1 MSGNRLLLLL
11 IVVVCCASVNAQE
24 VEFEQIMLPIALRQ
38 PIPGA
43 YGSLW
48 MTEVWVRND
57 GQNSVEIVTFCQVGG
72 CQPEL
77 IDPGEAQR
85 DEGVIY
91 PRSDRPPGA
100 FILADRRYAG
110 DLQVSLRIRDLSRQE
125 LTWGTELPV
134 VRSTDLRV
142 GKLGFL
148 DVPLEARFRQMLR
161 LYSMALEPIPV
172 TVSFF
177 EIPWLELAPQPALAT
192 RTLTITPTTFDVLP
206 GYVELPDFASTIP
219 ELSGKERVYVEI
231 RSDSALPFWGFI
243 SVTNNET
250 QHVTTIT
257 PR

>member
-1 MSGNRLLLLL
+1 MTRVSLLLLL
-11 IVVVCCASVNAQE
+11 VLLVCCSSVNAQE
-24 VEFEQIMLPIALRQ
+24 IEFEQILIPIALREA
-38 PIPGA
+38 IPGA

-48 MTEVWVRND
+48 KTEVWVRND
-57 GQNSVEIVTFCQVGG
+57 GQNPVEVVSFCQVGG
-72 CQPEL
+72 CQPIL
-77 IDPGEAQR
+77 ISPGEARR
-85 DEGVIY
+85 DTGVIY
-91 PRSDRPPGA
+91 PRADQPPGA
-100 FILADRRYAG
+100 YILADRRYAG

-161 LYSMALEPIPV
+161 LYSMAAEPIPV
-172 TVSFF
+172 TISFF
-177 EIPWLELAPQPALAT
+177 ELPWLELSQQPALAT
-192 RTLTITPTTFDVLP
+192 RTLTIAPTTLDLFP
-206 GYVELPDFASTIP
+206 GYVELPDFALTIP

>member
-1 MSGNRLLLLL
+1 MTGNRLLLLL
-11 IVVVCCASVNAQE
+11 ILLVCCASVNAQE
-24 VEFEQIMLPIALRQ
+24 VEFEKIMFPIALRQ
-38 PIPGA
+38 PVPGA

-48 MTEVWVRND
+48 KTEVWVRNG
-57 GQNSVEIVTFCQVGG
+57 GQNPVMIVTGCQVGG
-72 CQPEL
+72 CQPYL
-77 IDPGEAQR
+77 MFPGVAER
-85 DEGVIY
+85 DTGVIY
-91 PRSDRPPGA
+91 PPPGQPPGT
-100 FILADRRYAG
+100 FLLADRRYAG

-134 VRSTDLRV
+134 VRSTDLRI

-148 DVPLEARFRQMLR
+148 EVPLEARFRQMLR
-161 LYSMALEPIPV
+161 LYSMAAEPIPV

-177 EIPWLELAPQPALAT
+177 EIPWLNLSPQPALAT

-206 GYVELPDFASTIP
+206 GYVELPDFGSTIP
-219 ELSGKERVYVEI
+219 ELIGKERVYVEI

>member
-1 MSGNRLLLLL
+1 MTRVRSLLLFVLM
-11 IVVVCCASVNAQE
+11 VCSASVNAQE
-24 VEFEQIMLPIALRQ
+24 VEFEQILLPIALRET
-38 PIPGA
+38 IPGA

-48 MTEVWVRND
+48 KTEVWVRND
-57 GQNSVEIVTFCQVGG
+57 GQNPVEIVTGCQVGG
-72 CQPEL
+72 CVPYL
-77 IDPGEAQR
+77 LLPGVARQ
-85 DEGVIY
+85 DTVVMY
-91 PRSDRPPGA
+91 PRSDEPPTA
-100 FILADRRYAG
+100 YIHADRRYVG

-134 VRSTDLRV
+134 VRQSDLRV
-142 GKLGFL
+142 GKLGLL

-161 LYSMALEPIPV
+161 IYSMALEPIPV

-177 EIPWLELAPQPALAT
+177 ELPWLQLSPQPALAT
-192 RTLTITPTTFDVLP
+192 RTLTIAPTPFGNFP

-219 ELSGKERVYVEI
+219 ELSGKGRVYVEI

>member
-11 IVVVCCASVNAQE
+11 ILVVCCASVNAQE
-24 VEFEQIMLPIALRQ
+24 VEVEKILLPIALRQ

-48 MTEVWVRND
+48 KTELWVRND
-57 GQNSVEIVTFCQVGG
+57 GQNPVEIVTDCQVGG
-72 CQPEL
+72 CVPYLMPPGVAEREL
-77 IDPGEAQR
+77 GI
-85 DEGVIY
+85 IY
-91 PRSDRPPGA
+91 PRSDQPPGV
-100 FILADRRYAG
+100 FLLADPRYAG
-110 DLQVSLRIRDLSRQE
+110 DLQISLRIRDLSRQE

-161 LYSMALEPIPV
+161 LYSMAAEPIPV

-177 EIPWLELAPQPALAT
+177 EIPWRTLAPQPALAT
-192 RTLTITPTTFDVLP
+192 RALTIAPSASGNFP

-219 ELSGKERVYVEI
+219 ELIGKERVYVEI